1 MNTRKRTARPHVK
14 QPTLTV
20 AGKALQGQLDVCSKQ
35 PAHSTYAGYTSLQG
49 KQRLEYQPG
58 DAVLGD
64 LGVLQQLVT
73 TVIQLLDND
82 ARGMMVHLARVLHVP
97 ATCFLQFLGPKLA
110 VEDQLF
116 ASSLEAINY
125 ALPANSADP
134 NGCQSHVDKG
144 LLTLIHSDS
153 SDGLQVL
160 QADGQWAH
168 MRLPEGCI
176 AVLAGHTLERATCGL
191 VKAAKHRVV
200 MGHGGCSTARTAL
213 VYKFRASED
222 AVLDL
227 HATISKHHTTG
238 IDPRR
243 SWPQQ
248 WAAATKPRDGGL
260 QHAAVRMQC

>member
-1 MNTRKRTARPHVK
+1 
-14 QPTLTV
+14 
-20 AGKALQGQLDVCSKQ
+20 
-35 PAHSTYAGYTSLQG
+35 
-49 KQRLEYQPG
+49 
-58 DAVLGD
+58 
-64 LGVLQQLVT
+64 
-73 TVIQLLDND
+73 
-82 ARGMMVHLARVLHVP
+82 MMVHLARVLHVP

-238 IDPRR
+238 IDPRFITPIGVR
-243 SWPQQ
+243 ELMYFFD
-248 WAAATKPRDGGL
+248 ATHTCDKQPFLFESSFLGSAHL
-260 QHAAVRMQC
+260 QSET